1 MNQSVSRTTLAS
13 PRALLATVTLLIL
26 SFAAGPTSATA
37 QSLSLG
43 LKGGVS
49 QGTLVGDDVSDA
61 DYRAGFSGG
70 AYMKYDVNRAFS
82 VQPELLFT
90 MKGAET
96 GVGEP
101 SLAAGEYEFQYLE
114 IPVLF
119 KLNAPFDGIL
129 QPSVYAGPQ
138 LGFNLNGDLND
149 EEIDEESL
157 QTAEF
162 SGVVGGDLGLDLSD
176 MNVGPLSRVVL
187 DGRYAFGLTNTFDVT
202 GDPSIRTG
210 TFVGTLGLE
219 FQL

>member
-1 MNQSVSRTTLAS
+1 MNQSVSRTSLVSPRTLLPTLA
-13 PRALLATVTLLIL
+13 LFIL
-26 SFAAGPTSATA
+26 SLAAGPTSVAA
-37 QSLSLG
+37 QPVSIG
-43 LKGGVS
+43 VKGGVS

-70 AYMKYDVNRAFS
+70 VYARYDVNRAFS

-96 GVGEP
+96 GAGEP
-101 SLAAGEYEFQYLE
+101 QLAGGDYEFQYLE
-114 IPVLF
+114 IPVLL
-119 KLNAPFDGIL
+119 KLNAPFDGIV

-138 LGFNLNGDLND
+138 LGFNLYGELN
-149 EEIDEESL
+149 ENEIDDERL

-162 SGVVGGDLGLDLSD
+162 SGVVGGDLGFDLSD
-176 MNVGPLSRVVL
+176 MNVGPLSRIVL
-187 DGRYAFGLTNTFDVT
+187 DGRYAFGLTNTFDVA

-210 TFVGTLGLE
+210 TFTGTLGLE

>member
-1 MNQSVSRTTLAS
+1 MTQSESSVSLGF
-13 PRALLATVTLLIL
+13 PRALVATLALLL
-26 SFAAGPTSATA
+26 LPLAASPVAA
-37 QSLSLG
+37 QPVSIG

-70 AYMKYDVNRAFS
+70 IYTKYDVNRAFS

-90 MKGAET
+90 MKGAEA
-96 GVGEP
+96 GAGEP
-101 SLAAGEYEFQYLE
+101 ALAAGEYEFQYLE

-119 KLNAPFDGIL
+119 KLNAPLDGIV
-129 QPSVYAGPQ
+129 QPSVYVGPQ
-138 LGFNLNGDLND
+138 LGFNLNGELNGD
-149 EEIDEESL
+149 EIDDETL

-162 SGVVGGDLGLDLSD
+162 SGVLGGDLGFDLSD

-187 DGRYAFGLTNTFDVT
+187 DGRYAFGLTNTFDT
-202 GDPSIRTG
+202 AGDPSIRTG
-210 TFVGTLGLE
+210 TFTGTLGLE